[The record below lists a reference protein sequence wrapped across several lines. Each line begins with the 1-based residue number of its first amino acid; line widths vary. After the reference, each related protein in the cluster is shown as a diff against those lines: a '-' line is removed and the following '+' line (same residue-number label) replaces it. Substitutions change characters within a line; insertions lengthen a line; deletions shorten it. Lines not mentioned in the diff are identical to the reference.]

1 MDSESSLDIPFFHGY
16 CPILLTTIPFTLLYS
31 TVWHDGRTI
40 IFIHKIIKIEQ
51 KNLNSNVITPPHL
64 YNCYPSHFPP
74 LFYPLLLLPPH
85 YFNLLS
91 STLFFSYLILSY
103 LILTYHIL
111 SYLILS
117 YLSYTLSDEDS
128 AAEVTIPFTV
138 LSANSTAESVF
149 GSVCGQQLISYQ
161 DPLGD
166 NLWGT
171 AMEWM
176 PQFDHLDFLKQMF
189 PDRYVRTSQ
198 YLTHKDGCSRSFEIM
213 ILFIN

>member
-1 MDSESSLDIPFFHGY
+1 MLSPR
-16 CPILLTTIPFTLLYS
+16 P
-31 TVWHDGRTI
+31 
-40 IFIHKIIKIEQ
+40 IFITAIHPTF
-51 KNLNSNVITPPHL
+51 L
-64 YNCYPSHFPP
+64 HF
-74 LFYPLLLLPPH
+74 
-85 YFNLLS
+85 
-91 STLFFSYLILSY
+91 STLFSSYLPITSFSFPLPSSSLNLFY
-103 LILTYHIL
+103 LII

-198 YLTHKDGCSRSFEIM
+198 YLTH
-213 ILFIN
+213 